1 MIRAVIDTNVLVS
14 AFSTHNPDSPTIR
27 IYYAILRGDVI
38 VLHSPGIIAEYEDVL
53 HRDKFSFT
61 RNHVDEIIDFIKAR
75 GQCVS
80 PIEPNAETFPNPDDK
95 IFYCIALAAQDV
107 GAALVTGNKRHF
119 PNANFILTPS
129 EFVALHASVL

>member
-27 IYYAILRGDVI
+27 IYYAILRGDV
-38 VLHSPGIIAEYEDVL
+38 
-53 HRDKFSFT
+53 
-61 RNHVDEIIDFIKAR
+61 
-75 GQCVS
+75 
-80 PIEPNAETFPNPDDK
+80 
-95 IFYCIALAAQDV
+95 

>member
-61 RNHVDEIIDFIKAR
+61 QGIPAVVAR
-75 GQCVS
+75 
-80 PIEPNAETFPNPDDK
+80 
-95 IFYCIALAAQDV
+95 
-107 GAALVTGNKRHF
+107 
-119 PNANFILTPS
+119 
-129 EFVALHASVL
+129 LHATTIPSDFCPRFRGGSPPKFPCRTVGTRHVPMPRPVGRAAKRLRRVRAGFRYHDPLGHGRPFG

>member
-1 MIRAVIDTNVLVS
+1 MIRAVIDTN
-14 AFSTHNPDSPTIR
+14 
-27 IYYAILRGDVI
+27 
-38 VLHSPGIIAEYEDVL
+38 
-53 HRDKFSFT
+53 
-61 RNHVDEIIDFIKAR
+61 
-75 GQCVS
+75 
-80 PIEPNAETFPNPDDK
+80 AETFPDPDDK